1 MQEVNINEE
10 KNTEEKID
18 VNEIVKI
25 EQMPK
30 VFSQLEKIGEIIKK
44 KTSDLDKLECTEAN
58 KQEVKSR
65 RTEINNTLALLEAK
79 KKEIKNKLLEPYN
92 VFEVK
97 YNEECKEKLQNA
109 SSILT
114 EKINAIEI
122 QQKLE
127 KEQELR
133 EFADEYFNHYMIK
146 DVVKFEDIGLNITLS
161 ASIKSLK
168 EQTKA
173 FCERISNDLKLID
186 LEEYKDEIV
195 IEYLKNL
202 DFAKSKMLVIER
214 HRQLEEI
221 KKREEELKTQQE
233 QEQEVVEKVEEVVEE
248 IKPPVEIIDVEAQE
262 VEEVFTATFTV
273 KTTKAKLKA
282 LKNFMESEEIEYV

>member
-1 MQEVNINEE
+1 MKEVNIN
-10 KNTEEKID
+10 EEKID

-92 VFEVK
+92 VFEAK

-186 LEEYKDEIV
+186 LEEYKDEMV

-202 DFAKSKMLVIER
+202 DFAKSKMIVIER

-221 KKREEELKTQQE
+221 KKREEELKAQQE

-262 VEEVFTATFTV
+262 VEEIFTATFTV

>member
-1 MQEVNINEE
+1 MKEVNINEE

-92 VFEVK
+92 VFEAK

-133 EFADEYFNHYMIK
+133 EFADEYFSHYMIK

-233 QEQEVVEKVEEVVEE
+233 QEQEIVEKVEEVVEE

>member
-92 VFEVK
+92 VFEEK
-97 YNEECKEKLQNA
+97 YNKECKEKLQNA

-114 EKINAIEI
+114 EKINSIEI

-221 KKREEELKTQQE
+221 KKREEELKAQQE
-233 QEQEVVEKVEEVVEE
+233 QEQEIVEKVEEVVEE

>member
-92 VFEVK
+92 VFEAK

-114 EKINAIEI
+114 EKINAIEV

-133 EFADEYFNHYMIK
+133 EFADEYFSHYMIK

-262 VEEVFTATFTV
+262 VEEIFTATFTV

-282 LKNFMESEEIEYV
+282 LKNFMESEGIEYV

>member
-1 MQEVNINEE
+1 MKEVNINEE

-92 VFEVK
+92 VFEAK

-202 DFAKSKMLVIER
+202 DFAKSKMLVVER

-221 KKREEELKTQQE
+221 KKREEELKAQQE
-233 QEQEVVEKVEEVVEE
+233 QEQEIVEKVEEVVEE

-282 LKNFMESEEIEYV
+282 LKNFMESEGIEYV

>member
-1 MQEVNINEE
+1 MKEVNINEE

-92 VFEVK
+92 VFEAK

-221 KKREEELKTQQE
+221 KKREEELKAQQE
-233 QEQEVVEKVEEVVEE
+233 QEQEIVEKVEEVVEE

>member
-92 VFEVK
+92 VFEAK

-114 EKINAIEI
+114 EKINSIEI

-221 KKREEELKTQQE
+221 KKREEELKAQQE

>member
-92 VFEVK
+92 VFEAK

-114 EKINAIEI
+114 EKINAIEV

-133 EFADEYFNHYMIK
+133 EFADEYFSHYMIK

-262 VEEVFTATFTV
+262 VEEIFTATFTV

>member
-1 MQEVNINEE
+1 MKEVNINEE
-10 KNTEEKID
+10 ENTEEKID

-92 VFEVK
+92 VFEEK
-97 YNEECKEKLQNA
+97 YNKECKEKLQSA

-202 DFAKSKMLVIER
+202 DFAKSKMIVIER

-221 KKREEELKTQQE
+221 KKREEELKAQQE

-262 VEEVFTATFTV
+262 VEEIFTATFTV
-273 KTTKAKLKA
+273 KATKAKLKA

>member
-92 VFEVK
+92 VFEAK

-221 KKREEELKTQQE
+221 KKREEELKAQQE
-233 QEQEVVEKVEEVVEE
+233 QEQEIVEKVEEVVEE

>member
-58 KQEVKSR
+58 KQEVKKR

-92 VFEVK
+92 VFEEK
-97 YNEECKEKLQNA
+97 YNNECKEKLQNA

-114 EKINAIEI
+114 EKINAIEV

-202 DFAKSKMLVIER
+202 DFAKSKMIVIER

-221 KKREEELKTQQE
+221 KKREEELKAQQE
-233 QEQEVVEKVEEVVEE
+233 QEQEIVEKVEEVVEE

-262 VEEVFTATFTV
+262 VEEIFTATFTV

>member
-1 MQEVNINEE
+1 MKEVNINEE
-10 KNTEEKID
+10 KNTEERID

-92 VFEVK
+92 VFEEK
-97 YNEECKEKLQNA
+97 YNKECKEKLQNA

-114 EKINAIEI
+114 EKINAIEV

-146 DVVKFEDIGLNITLS
+146 DIVKFEDIGLNITLS

-221 KKREEELKTQQE
+221 KKREEELKAQQE
-233 QEQEVVEKVEEVVEE
+233 QEQEIVEKVEEVVEE

>member
-1 MQEVNINEE
+1 MKEVNINEE

-92 VFEVK
+92 VFEAK

-114 EKINAIEI
+114 EKINAIEV

-221 KKREEELKTQQE
+221 KKREEELKAQQE
-233 QEQEVVEKVEEVVEE
+233 QEQEIVEKVEEVVEE

-262 VEEVFTATFTV
+262 VEEIFTATFTV

-282 LKNFMESEEIEYV
+282 LKNFMESEGIEYV

>member
-1 MQEVNINEE
+1 MKEVNINEE

-92 VFEVK
+92 VFEAK

-233 QEQEVVEKVEEVVEE
+233 QEQEIVEKVEEVVEE

>member
-92 VFEVK
+92 VFEEK
-97 YNEECKEKLQNA
+97 YNKECKEKLQNA

-114 EKINAIEI
+114 EKINTIEV

-133 EFADEYFNHYMIK
+133 EFADEYFSHYMIK

-168 EQTKA
+168 EQIKA

-202 DFAKSKMLVIER
+202 DFAKSKMLVVER

-221 KKREEELKTQQE
+221 KKREEELKAQQE

-248 IKPPVEIIDVEAQE
+248 IKPPVEIIDVETQE

>member
-1 MQEVNINEE
+1 MKEVNINEE
-10 KNTEEKID
+10 ENTEEKID

-65 RTEINNTLALLEAK
+65 RTEINNTLTLLEAK

-92 VFEVK
+92 VFEAK

-221 KKREEELKTQQE
+221 KKREEELKAQQE
-233 QEQEVVEKVEEVVEE
+233 QEQEIVEKVEEVVEE

>member
-1 MQEVNINEE
+1 MKEVNINEE

-58 KQEVKSR
+58 KQEVKKR

-92 VFEVK
+92 VFEAK

-114 EKINAIEI
+114 EKINTIEV

-133 EFADEYFNHYMIK
+133 EFADEYFSHYMIK

-221 KKREEELKTQQE
+221 KKREEELKAQQE
-233 QEQEVVEKVEEVVEE
+233 QEQEIVEKVEEVVEE

-262 VEEVFTATFTV
+262 VEEIFTATFTV

>member
-1 MQEVNINEE
+1 MKEVNINEE

-92 VFEVK
+92 VFEEK
-97 YNEECKEKLQNA
+97 YNKECKEKLQNA

-114 EKINAIEI
+114 EKINTIEV

-221 KKREEELKTQQE
+221 KKREEELKAQQE
-233 QEQEVVEKVEEVVEE
+233 QEQEIVEKVEEVVEE

-282 LKNFMESEEIEYV
+282 LKSFMESEEIEYV

>member
-1 MQEVNINEE
+1 MQEININEE

-58 KQEVKSR
+58 KQEVKKR

-92 VFEVK
+92 VFEAK

-202 DFAKSKMLVIER
+202 DFAKSKMIVIER

-233 QEQEVVEKVEEVVEE
+233 QEQEIVEKVEEVVEE

-262 VEEVFTATFTV
+262 VEEIFTATFTV

-282 LKNFMESEEIEYV
+282 LKNFMESEGIEYV

>member
-92 VFEVK
+92 VFEAK

-114 EKINAIEI
+114 EKINAIEV

-133 EFADEYFNHYMIK
+133 EFADEYFSHYMIK

-202 DFAKSKMLVIER
+202 DFAKSKMLVVER

-221 KKREEELKTQQE
+221 KKREEELKAQQE
-233 QEQEVVEKVEEVVEE
+233 QEQEIVEKVEEVVEE

>member
-92 VFEVK
+92 VFEAK

-114 EKINAIEI
+114 EKINAIEV

-133 EFADEYFNHYMIK
+133 EFADEYFSHYMIK

-282 LKNFMESEEIEYV
+282 LKNFMESEGIEYV

>member
-65 RTEINNTLALLEAK
+65 RTEINSTLALLEAK

-92 VFEVK
+92 VFEAK

-114 EKINAIEI
+114 EKINAIET

-202 DFAKSKMLVIER
+202 DFAKSKMLVVER
-214 HRQLEEI
+214 HRKLEEI
-221 KKREEELKTQQE
+221 KKREEELKAQQE

-248 IKPPVEIIDVEAQE
+248 IKPPVEIIDVEDQE

>member
-92 VFEVK
+92 VFEAK

-114 EKINAIEI
+114 EKINSIEI

-202 DFAKSKMLVIER
+202 DFAKSKMIVIER

-221 KKREEELKTQQE
+221 KKREEELKAQQE
-233 QEQEVVEKVEEVVEE
+233 QEQEIVEKVEEVVEE

>member
-92 VFEVK
+92 VFEAK

-114 EKINAIEI
+114 EKINSIEI

-202 DFAKSKMLVIER
+202 DFAKSKMLVVER
-214 HRQLEEI
+214 HRKLEEI
-221 KKREEELKTQQE
+221 KKREEELKAQQE
-233 QEQEVVEKVEEVVEE
+233 QEQEIVEKVEEVVEE

-262 VEEVFTATFTV
+262 VEEIFTATFTV

>member
-92 VFEVK
+92 VFEAK

-221 KKREEELKTQQE
+221 KKREEELKAQQE

-262 VEEVFTATFTV
+262 VEEIFTATFTV

>member
-92 VFEVK
+92 VFEEK
-97 YNEECKEKLQNA
+97 YNKECKEKLQNA

-114 EKINAIEI
+114 QKINSIEI

-133 EFADEYFNHYMIK
+133 EFADEYFSHYMIK

-202 DFAKSKMLVIER
+202 DFAKSKMLVVER

-221 KKREEELKTQQE
+221 KKREEELKAQQE
-233 QEQEVVEKVEEVVEE
+233 QEQEIVEKVEEVVEE

-282 LKNFMESEEIEYV
+282 LKSFMESEGIEYV

>member
-92 VFEVK
+92 VFEEK
-97 YNEECKEKLQNA
+97 YNKECKEKLQNA

-146 DVVKFEDIGLNITLS
+146 GIVKFEDIGLNITLS

-221 KKREEELKTQQE
+221 KKREEELKAQQE
-233 QEQEVVEKVEEVVEE
+233 QEQEIVEKVEEVVEE

-262 VEEVFTATFTV
+262 VEEIFTATFTV

-282 LKNFMESEEIEYV
+282 LKSFMESEEIEYV

>member
-1 MQEVNINEE
+1 MKEVNINEE

-92 VFEVK
+92 VFEEK
-97 YNEECKEKLQNA
+97 YNKECKEKLQNA

-114 EKINAIEI
+114 EKINTIEV

-146 DVVKFEDIGLNITLS
+146 GVVKFEDIGLNITLS

-168 EQTKA
+168 EQIKA
-173 FCERISNDLKLID
+173 FCERISNDLIMID

-202 DFAKSKMLVIER
+202 DFAKSKILVVER
-214 HRQLEEI
+214 HRQLEKI
-221 KKREEELKTQQE
+221 KKREEELKAQQE

-248 IKPPVEIIDVEAQE
+248 IKPPVEIIDVETQE

-282 LKNFMESEEIEYV
+282 LKNFMESEGIEYV

>member
-92 VFEVK
+92 VFEEK
-97 YNEECKEKLQNA
+97 YNKECKEKLQNA

-146 DVVKFEDIGLNITLS
+146 GIVKFEDIGLNITLS

-202 DFAKSKMLVIER
+202 DFAKSKMLVVER
-214 HRQLEEI
+214 HRKLEEI
-221 KKREEELKTQQE
+221 KKREEELKAQQE
-233 QEQEVVEKVEEVVEE
+233 QEQEIVEKVEEVVEE

>member
-1 MQEVNINEE
+1 MKEVNINEE

-18 VNEIVKI
+18 INEIVKI

-92 VFEVK
+92 VFEAK

-202 DFAKSKMLVIER
+202 DFVKSKMLVIER

-221 KKREEELKTQQE
+221 KKREEELKAQQE
-233 QEQEVVEKVEEVVEE
+233 QEQEIVEKVEEVVEE

-262 VEEVFTATFTV
+262 VEEIFTATFTV

>member
-1 MQEVNINEE
+1 MKEVNINEE
-10 KNTEEKID
+10 ENTEEKID

-92 VFEVK
+92 VFEAK

-114 EKINAIEI
+114 EKINSIEI

-133 EFADEYFNHYMIK
+133 EFADEYFSHYMIK

-202 DFAKSKMLVIER
+202 DFAKSKMLVVER

-221 KKREEELKTQQE
+221 KKREEELKAQQE
-233 QEQEVVEKVEEVVEE
+233 QEQEIVEKVEEVVEE

-262 VEEVFTATFTV
+262 VEEIFTATFTV

-282 LKNFMESEEIEYV
+282 LKNFMESEGIEYV

>member
-1 MQEVNINEE
+1 MQEININEE

-65 RTEINNTLALLEAK
+65 RTEINSTLALLEAK

-92 VFEVK
+92 VFEAK

-114 EKINAIEI
+114 EKINAIEV

-146 DVVKFEDIGLNITLS
+146 NIVKFEDIGLNITLS

-202 DFAKSKMLVIER
+202 DFAKSKMLVVER
-214 HRQLEEI
+214 HRKLEEI
-221 KKREEELKTQQE
+221 KKREEELKAQQE
-233 QEQEVVEKVEEVVEE
+233 QEQEIVEKVEEVVEE

-282 LKNFMESEEIEYV
+282 LKNFMESEGIEYV

>member
-1 MQEVNINEE
+1 MKEVNINEE

-92 VFEVK
+92 VFEAK

-221 KKREEELKTQQE
+221 KKREEELKAQQE
-233 QEQEVVEKVEEVVEE
+233 QEQEIVEKVEEVVEE

-262 VEEVFTATFTV
+262 VEEIFTATFTV

>member
-1 MQEVNINEE
+1 MQEININEE

-92 VFEVK
+92 VFEAK

-221 KKREEELKTQQE
+221 KKREEELKAQQE
-233 QEQEVVEKVEEVVEE
+233 QEQEIVEKVEEVVEE

-262 VEEVFTATFTV
+262 VEEIFTATFTV

>member
-92 VFEVK
+92 VFEAK
-97 YNEECKEKLQNA
+97 YNDECKEKLQNA

-202 DFAKSKMLVIER
+202 DFAKSKMIVIER

-221 KKREEELKTQQE
+221 KKREEELKAQQE
-233 QEQEVVEKVEEVVEE
+233 QEQEIVEKVEEVVEE

-262 VEEVFTATFTV
+262 VEEIFTATFTV

>member
-1 MQEVNINEE
+1 MKEVNINEE

-58 KQEVKSR
+58 KQEVKKR

-92 VFEVK
+92 VFEEK
-97 YNEECKEKLQNA
+97 YNNECKEKLQNA

-114 EKINAIEI
+114 EKINTIEV

-133 EFADEYFNHYMIK
+133 EFADEYFSHYMIK

-221 KKREEELKTQQE
+221 KKREEELKAQQE
-233 QEQEVVEKVEEVVEE
+233 QEQEIVEKVEEVVEE

-262 VEEVFTATFTV
+262 VEEIFTATFTV

>member
-92 VFEVK
+92 VFEAK

-282 LKNFMESEEIEYV
+282 LKNFMESEGIEYV

>member
-92 VFEVK
+92 VFEAK

-114 EKINAIEI
+114 EKINAIEV

-127 KEQELR
+127 KEQELK

-202 DFAKSKMLVIER
+202 DFAKSKMIVIER

-221 KKREEELKTQQE
+221 KKREEELKAQQE
-233 QEQEVVEKVEEVVEE
+233 QEQEIVEKVEEVVEE

-282 LKNFMESEEIEYV
+282 LKNFMESEGIEYV

>member
-1 MQEVNINEE
+1 MKEVNINEE
-10 KNTEEKID
+10 ENTEEKID

-92 VFEVK
+92 VFEEK
-97 YNEECKEKLQNA
+97 YNKECKEKLQNA

-114 EKINAIEI
+114 EKINNIEV

-133 EFADEYFNHYMIK
+133 EFADEYFSHYMIK

-202 DFAKSKMLVIER
+202 DFAKSKMLIVER

-221 KKREEELKTQQE
+221 KKREEELKAQQE
-233 QEQEVVEKVEEVVEE
+233 QEQEVVEKVEEVEEE

-262 VEEVFTATFTV
+262 VEEIFTATFTV